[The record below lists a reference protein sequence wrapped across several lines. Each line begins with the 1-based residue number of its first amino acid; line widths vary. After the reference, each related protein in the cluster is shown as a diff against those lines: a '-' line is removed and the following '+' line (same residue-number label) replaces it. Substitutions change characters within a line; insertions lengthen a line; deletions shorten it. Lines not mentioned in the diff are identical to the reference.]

1 MLHVSSHDLAVALA
15 RRLDD
20 VAPAGVTVR
29 AQAAD
34 LAVLHAGRVVGI
46 SGAPAI
52 LETVEA
58 LHEPAENLETA
69 VRAALSAVQ
78 DYIAEATTE
87 PWPGT
92 GGRQPN
98 PDARVEA
105 NTVLMWFGPE
115 GEPVLSLPPI
125 DLATGI
131 TEPRA
136 PGP

>member
-15 RRLDD
+15 RRLDE
-20 VAPAGVTVR
+20 VAPAGVAVR
-29 AQAAD
+29 VQASD
-34 LAVLHAGRVVGI
+34 LVVLHAGRVLGI

-69 VRAALSAVQ
+69 VRATLSAVQ

-105 NTVLMWFGPE
+105 STVSMWFGPE
-115 GEPVLSLPPI
+115 DAPVLRLPPI
-125 DLATGI
+125 DLT
-131 TEPRA
+131 A
-136 PGP
+136 PA

>member
-29 AQAAD
+29 AQASD

-58 LHEPAENLETA
+58 LREPAENLETA

-105 NTVLMWFGPE
+105 STVSMWFGPE
-115 GEPVLSLPPI
+115 DAPVLRLPPI
-125 DLATGI
+125 DLT
-131 TEPRA
+131 A
-136 PGP
+136 PV

>member
-1 MLHVSSHDLAVALA
+1 MLRVSSHDLAEALA

-29 AQAAD
+29 AQASD

-58 LHEPAENLETA
+58 LQEPAENLETA
-69 VRAALSAVQ
+69 VRAALSSVQ
-78 DYIAEATTE
+78 DYIADATTE

-105 NTVLMWFGPE
+105 NTVSMWFGPE
-115 GEPVLSLPPI
+115 NAPVLRLPPI
-125 DLATGI
+125 DLT
-131 TEPRA
+131 A
-136 PGP
+136 PA